1 MKIKKILSAILVV
14 LTAVIVVPMTA
25 NAETEGDYSYTIENG
40 EATVTEVDT
49 SVEGT
54 VIIPDELGGYPVTAI
69 GDWAFEYCTE
79 VTGVTIPDSV
89 TSIGDRAF
97 YYCPKLTSVTIGNG
111 VETIGEWA
119 FSNCGGLTSIH
130 IPANVTSIGEG
141 AFSDCG
147 ALEGFTVDAAN
158 KSYYFKDDCLINTET
173 NELVK
178 GFSTSIIPADGSVT
192 SIGNYAFYGCGKLT
206 TVTIPDCVTS
216 IGDSAFFGCTGL
228 TDVTIGTGV
237 NNIGDSAFYSCWNLT
252 DIVIP
257 DGVERI
263 EAGAFAWCSKLE
275 DITLPN
281 SVRWIGEQAFNNC
294 VALTSITLP
303 DSIES
308 IGINAFYY
316 CTGLTSL
323 VLPNSITYIS
333 ESAFEGCSNLVL
345 TVYPDSYASQY
356 VALNEL
362 RYHISVEAEDIPPT
376 CTEDGLTGKT
386 YCSICNEI
394 LNPGEVVPATG
405 HTPGKWIIE
414 KEPTDSAEG
423 LRIQKCT
430 ECGAELAREVI
441 PADNTG
447 SSQSG
452 DNTDSSQSGDNTD
465 NSQSGGNT
473 DSSQKGDNSD
483 RLQSGDDINNPETGD
498 GANIRLWV
506 SLIFF
511 SSGLS
516 IAGVIVTLKRK
527 EKAR

>member
-1 MKIKKILSAILVV
+1 MKTKKILSVIFAALI
-14 LTAVIVVPMTA
+14 AVIVVPMTA
-25 NAETEGDYSYTIENG
+25 NAETEDVYSYTIENG

-49 SVEGT
+49 SVTGN

-79 VTGVTIPDSV
+79 VTGITIPDSV
-89 TSIGDRAF
+89 TSIGNWAF

-111 VETIGEWA
+111 VETIGNWA
-119 FSNCGGLTSIH
+119 FSKCNGLTSIY
-130 IPANVTSIGEG
+130 IPANVTSIGGG

-147 ALEGFTVDAAN
+147 ALESFTVDAAN
-158 KSYYFKDDCLINTET
+158 KAYYLKDNCLINTES

-178 GFSTSIIPADGSVT
+178 GFNTSIIPTDGSVT
-192 SIGNYAFYGCGKLT
+192 SIGDYAFYRCDKLT
-206 TVTIPDCVTS
+206 TVTIPDSVTS
-216 IGDSAFFGCTGL
+216 IGASAFFGCIGL

-237 NNIGDSAFYSCWNLT
+237 NNIGDSAFYSCEKLT

-257 DGVERI
+257 EGVERI
-263 EAGAFAWCSKLE
+263 ADDAFAWCSELE
-275 DITLPN
+275 AVSLPN
-281 SVRWIGEQAFNNC
+281 SVRGIGGRSFSHC
-294 VALTSITLP
+294 TALTSITLP

-316 CTGLTSL
+316 CTGLTSI

-333 ESAFEGCSNLVL
+333 EAAFDGCSNLIL

-356 VALNEL
+356 AALNEL
-362 RYHISVEAEDIPPT
+362 SYHISVEAEDIPPT

-386 YCSICNEI
+386 YCSICNET

-405 HTPGKWIIE
+405 HTPGEWIIE

-430 ECGAELAREVI
+430 KCGAELAREVI
-441 PADNTG
+441 PADKTG

-452 DNTDSSQSGDNTD
+452 DNTNGPQSGNSTGSSQSGN
-465 NSQSGGNT
+465 NAGG
-473 DSSQKGDNSD
+473 
-483 RLQSGDDINNPETGD
+483 LQSGDDIDTPETGD
-498 GANIRLWV
+498 DSNIRLWV
-506 SLIFF
+506 SLMFF

-516 IAGVIVTLKRK
+516 AFGIIAALKRK
-527 EKAR
+527 EKAQ